1 MKEEEEEI
9 KENGDKR
16 FTTCESLRHNII
28 FRAKFSLP
36 H

>member
-16 FTTCESLRHNII
+16 FTTYECKITPPHHN
-28 FRAKFSLP
+28 FC
-36 H
+36 